1 LFPQN
6 CGLLHTLPSW
16 GFVAMRRGTSKWNPH
31 KKARWTEQQ
40 KLQAVATYV
49 MLGNLT
55 ETALATEIPRYTLRE
70 WKVKDWWKDLVN
82 QIREEDVQQLD
93 SNLQRVIQKALK
105 ATEDR
110 LDAGEYQ
117 YDPKTGKVIRIP
129 VKANIALKITTEL
142 LTKQEHMRDKPER
155 MEVEKTIDARLAKLA
170 DEFVKFSSA
179 RTINGKASNNL
190 TAIEAVVVS
199 PSSS

>member
-1 LFPQN
+1 
-6 CGLLHTLPSW
+6 
-16 GFVAMRRGTSKWNPH
+16 MRRGTSKWNPH

-70 WKVKDWWKDLVN
+70 WKVKDWWRDLVN
-82 QIREEDVQQLD
+82 QIREEDIQQLD

-129 VKANIALKITTEL
+129 IKANIALKITTEL

-155 MEVEKTIDARLAKLA
+155 MEVEKTIDAGLAKLA

-179 RTINGKASNNL
+179 RTINSKASVES

-199 PSSS
+199 SSS

>member
-1 LFPQN
+1 
-6 CGLLHTLPSW
+6 
-16 GFVAMRRGTSKWNPH
+16 MRRGVSKWNPH
-31 KKARWTEQQ
+31 KKAAWTQQQ

-55 ETALATEIPRYTLRE
+55 ETSLVTEIPRYTLRE

-82 QIREEDVQQLD
+82 QIRDEDVQQLD

-129 VKANIALKITTEL
+129 IKANIALKITTEL
-142 LTKQEHMRDKPER
+142 LTKQEHLRDKPER

-179 RTINGKASNNL
+179 RTINVKATSDS
-190 TAIEAVVVS
+190 TKIESVVVS
-199 PSSS
+199 SPL

>member
-1 LFPQN
+1 
-6 CGLLHTLPSW
+6 
-16 GFVAMRRGTSKWNPH
+16 MRRGVSKWNPH
-31 KKARWTEQQ
+31 KKAAWTQQQ

-55 ETALATEIPRYTLRE
+55 ETSLVTEIPRYTLRE

-82 QIREEDVQQLD
+82 QIRDEDVQQLD

-129 VKANIALKITTEL
+129 IKANIALKITTEL
-142 LTKQEHMRDKPER
+142 LTKQEHLRDKPER
-155 MEVEKTIDARLAKLA
+155 MEVEKTIDARLSKLA

-179 RTINGKASNNL
+179 RTISGVKAS
-190 TAIEAVVVS
+190 TVVEDVAVVPLVDVIS
-199 PSSS
+199 NITPKEGS

>member
-1 LFPQN
+1 
-6 CGLLHTLPSW
+6 
-16 GFVAMRRGTSKWNPH
+16 MRRGTSKWNPH

-129 VKANIALKITTEL
+129 IKANIALKITTEL

-179 RTINGKASNNL
+179 KTISGKASIDS
-190 TAIEAVVVS
+190 TVIESVERLSPSVVVS
-199 PSSS
+199 SSS